1 MILHTKNSGISL
13 IHGILFIAD
22 KVKERKRLVQRY
34 GYQGAG
40 IINIQRIYP
49 PLNGPFFQPTHRL
62 GYGPPQRLCQWKL
75 QSK

>member
-1 MILHTKNSGISL
+1 MFGVGLKSMYDFAHKNSGISL

-40 IINIQRIYP
+40 IINI
-49 PLNGPFFQPTHRL
+49 H
-62 GYGPPQRLCQWKL
+62 
-75 QSK
+75 

>member
-13 IHGILFIAD
+13 IHGILFIAE

-40 IINIQRIYP
+40 IINIQ
-49 PLNGPFFQPTHRL
+49 
-62 GYGPPQRLCQWKL
+62 
-75 QSK
+75 